1 MKISA
6 GRILLLL
13 AFAAMIMAV
22 SGCGTNEAQNASV
35 RPWDSPQGWEYG
47 GGMPIN
53 PQQQHY

>member
-1 MKISA
+1 
-6 GRILLLL
+6 
-13 AFAAMIMAV
+13 MIIAV